1 MPQSLSSVW
10 VHLVFSTKKREP
22 FIRAP
27 IESQLHAYATTVLK
41 NANCPAMT
49 MNGTADHLHV
59 LFNLSRTLT
68 VADIVEELKTST
80 SKWIKTKGPSLHG
93 FQWQAG
99 YGAFSVSQSNADQV
113 VDYIRSQKE
122 HHQQLSFQDE
132 LRALFRKHNIPFD
145 EQYVWD

>member
-1 MPQSLSSVW
+1 MPQSLSSVL
-10 VHLVFSTKKREP
+10 VHLVFSTKNREP

-68 VADIVEELKTST
+68 IADIVEELKTST
-80 SKWIKTKGPSLHG
+80 SKWLKTKGPSLRG

-113 VDYIRSQKE
+113 VDYIRRQRE

-132 LRALFRKHNIPFD
+132 LRALFRKHDVPFD